1 MAGAGNNV
9 GEDADWEGWMH
20 KQGDYLNT
28 SWEKRYFV
36 LKGDTLWRYKSKY
49 STKESGIYTNIS
61 NVTAFQMPTSYLGGG
76 CAIQIRHMS
85 GFSSAWQT
93 LIAED
98 EEVGKRSFSLAAA
111 AIVLKYAV
119 APCYILLTMPRART
133 RDWTGAHAHVM
144 PNRCVSC
151 EAQHMYHLIL
161 FVFVVLTESDVAC
174 DKNPS
179 ESAKDEPGFTPE
191 SQFHADRDVAED
203 QQQTVLEELKRAYV
217 SRVNDSS
224 PTAVMEK
231 IAKSS
236 NLSEF
241 YNALAQDPQIQA
253 SSLVSRAMVQLAK
266 LACNPA
272 TILIS
277 YVVSYA
283 IVGGIA
289 QGYGWAKIASYAL
302 WQLKVTAVAYGPYL
316 TAATSAMGILT
327 NVFQG
332 MTKRDSSSG
341 ASDKGADDEAT
352 DSIPSPSGAAPRS
365 SVSLDPVP

>member
-98 EEVGKRSFSLAAA
+98 EEKVMSL
-111 AIVLKYAV
+111 VTK
-119 APCYILLTMPRART
+119 ILQNLQR
-133 RDWTGAHAHVM
+133 
-144 PNRCVSC
+144 
-151 EAQHMYHLIL
+151 I
-161 FVFVVLTESDVAC
+161 
-174 DKNPS
+174 
-179 ESAKDEPGFTPE
+179 EPGFTPE